1 MAPGERFTIHYYHS
15 VENAPIWEEHSLD
28 AEGRI
33 YIEEERY
40 LKYGA
45 GMGKMPGVGR
55 MVRRGPYE
63 VIEDMHMPTGDF
75 ILRVGSPGVDHTV
88 IWRGGAEPFRHGP
101 PCGSAIFRPTG
112 EPALPPV
119 APCLPSPRHPCLREQ
134 LMSEKPMPDNQSTEK
149 KVGPQGR
156 NQTLVTATARV
167 VLVLAVALSLYQLY
181 TAGIAAL
188 TALVQRSIHLGAIL
202 SLTFLLKPAFNGAR
216 KDRLNLW
223 VVLDWILVLAS
234 IYCTYYICSNLN
246 AIFERQGDW
255 LTADLV
261 VSIIGS
267 LLVMEACRRVIG
279 LVMTGICVIAV
290 LYAYFGPYMPEL
302 IIHKG
307 YSLERIA
314 TTLWLTTE
322 GIFGLPLGVAATF
335 VFVFVLFGA
344 ILEATGG
351 GNFFIN
357 LAYSLTGRF
366 SGGPAKTAVVASGFM
381 GSVSGSAVGNVVATG
396 SFTIPMMKKVGY
408 RPHVAGAIEA
418 AASTGGQL
426 MPPIMG
432 AGAFLMAEF
441 TNTSYLTIIKVAL
454 VPAIMYYITVLF
466 FVHFEARKEGLR
478 GQPRENLPPILDT
491 LREGL
496 HFIIPVGIL
505 IYVLV
510 SNYSPMMAGFVAVMS
525 TLAASLAA
533 DSVRWTVGRSRQ
545 SAGQA
550 PSESLA
556 AFSWRE
562 LKMIISALEKGA
574 VNAIMVSVACAA
586 AGIIVGMVTLTG
598 MGLKFSSLVLDLSFG
613 IKALAILLIGAASLV
628 LGHGAAGYRQL
639 HRAGHPGGPG
649 TAGHGGSPAGGAY
662 DRVLVFPGCQR
673 HSASEPGKFCRR
685 RRGRSQ
691 SHAHRLYILETGQ
704 GALYYPADYGL
715 PAAFGHRRGLP
726 AAQLAGGLY
735 HDHHHPG
742 PGGLCF
748 RAGALFSAAGHMD

>member
-1 MAPGERFTIHYYHS
+1 
-15 VENAPIWEEHSLD
+15 
-28 AEGRI
+28 
-33 YIEEERY
+33 
-40 LKYGA
+40 
-45 GMGKMPGVGR
+45 
-55 MVRRGPYE
+55 
-63 VIEDMHMPTGDF
+63 
-75 ILRVGSPGVDHTV
+75 
-88 IWRGGAEPFRHGP
+88 
-101 PCGSAIFRPTG
+101 
-112 EPALPPV
+112 
-119 APCLPSPRHPCLREQ
+119 
-134 LMSEKPMPDNQSTEK
+134 MSEKHEPENQHAEE
-149 KVGPQGR
+149 KVGLQGR
-156 NQTLVTATARV
+156 SSALVTATARV
-167 VLVLAVALSLYQLY
+167 VLVLAVALSIYQLY

-202 SLTFLLKPAFNGAR
+202 SLTFLLKPPFKGAR
-216 KDRLNLW
+216 KDRLTIW
-223 VVLDWILVLAS
+223 VVLDWALVLAS
-234 IYCTYYICSNLN
+234 IYCTYYICSNLT

-255 LTADLV
+255 LTVDLV
-261 VSIIGS
+261 VSLIGC
-267 LLVMEACRRVIG
+267 LLVLEACRRVIG
-279 LVMTGICVIAV
+279 LVMTGICAVAV

-322 GIFGLPLGVAATF
+322 GIFGLPLGVASTF

-344 ILEATGG
+344 FLESTGG

-441 TNTSYLTIIKVAL
+441 TNTSYLTIIRVAL
-454 VPAIMYYITVLF
+454 MPAIMYYVTVLF
-466 FVHFEARKEGLR
+466 FVHYEARKHNLK
-478 GQPRENLPPILDT
+478 GQSRENLPSILDT

-533 DSVRWTVGRSRQ
+533 DSVRWTVGRVRH
-545 SAGQA
+545 ATDAA

-556 AFSWRE
+556 AFCRRE
-562 LKMIISALEKGA
+562 LKMIIGALEKGA
-574 VNAIMVSVACAA
+574 VNAIMVSIACAA

-628 LGHGAAGYRQL
+628 LGMGLPVTASYIVLATLAGPALLDMGVPILVAHMIVFWYSQDANVTPPVSLASFAGAGVAGANPMRTAFTSWKLAKGLYIIPLIMAYRPLLGTGDDYQLLNWPVVFAMVTTTLGLVAFASGLERYFLRPATWIETLLFWLAAAGLFWPVDWADWVGLALLVVVILMQKFYHPKNL
-639 HRAGHPGGPG
+639 RAGMK
-649 TAGHGGSPAGGAY
+649 A
-662 DRVLVFPGCQR
+662 
-673 HSASEPGKFCRR
+673 
-685 RRGRSQ
+685 
-691 SHAHRLYILETGQ
+691 Q
-704 GALYYPADYGL
+704 G
-715 PAAFGHRRGLP
+715 
-726 AAQLAGGLY
+726 
-735 HDHHHPG
+735 
-742 PGGLCF
+742 
-748 RAGALFSAAGHMD
+748 